1 MNNTMKNDNQAVP
14 GMNAYLYGKEEW
26 NERYG
31 SAIKHRNISTLVTII
46 ALLIAGFAF
55 YKYVNLASQVKVVP
69 YVVEIDKLGKAVS
82 AYKAKQSTY
91 KNPKVIKYSLAEF
104 ITNFRTL
111 YGNPVVQKDIIMK
124 AYRYLSPAYPAYKVV
139 NTYFQENSPFD
150 ALQTKNVVVKID
162 DVVQTND
169 STYQIDWHEE
179 TYDIQ
184 GNRLSIDYYKAS
196 ASIVLSPPTDES
208 SIIKNPI
215 GLFITHLNFAK
226 LIK

>member
-1 MNNTMKNDNQAVP
+1 MKNHEKKVQ

-26 NERYG
+26 SERYG
-31 SAIKHRNISTLVTII
+31 SAIKHRNISTLITIL
-46 ALLIAGFAF
+46 ALLLTAFAF
-55 YKYVNLASQVKVVP
+55 YKYTVLASQVKIVP
-69 YVVEIDKLGKAVS
+69 YVVEIDKLGKSVA
-82 AYKAKQSTY
+82 AYRATQSTFN
-91 KNPKVIKYSLAEF
+91 NPKVIKYSLAEF

-139 NTYFQENSPFD
+139 NTFYQENSPFD

-162 DVVQTND
+162 SVVQTNEN
-169 STYQIDWHEE
+169 TYQIDWHEE
-179 TYDIQ
+179 TYDTQ
-184 GNRLSIDYYKAS
+184 GNRISVDYYKAS
-196 ASIVLSPPTDES
+196 TSIAITPPKDEL

-215 GLFITHLNFAK
+215 GLFITHFNFTK